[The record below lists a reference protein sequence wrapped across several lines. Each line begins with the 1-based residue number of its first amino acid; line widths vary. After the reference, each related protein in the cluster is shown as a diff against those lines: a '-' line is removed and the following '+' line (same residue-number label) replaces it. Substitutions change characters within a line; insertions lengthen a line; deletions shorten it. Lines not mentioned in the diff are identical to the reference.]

1 MANSNINRGMLEA
14 KDNWNNK
21 VSKSVSRSSKQTESA
36 GRFQWIKYDIGTWK
50 LIYFNLNPGLF
61 LNFAF
66 IFKSLI
72 HIVQRMHIKIE
83 NILLRFSLINLTN
96 EMKHKAI
103 AWHIARFSVD
113 TAGVSMT
120 ITTVSGSRCMS
131 IWCW

>member
-21 VSKSVSRSSKQTESA
+21 VNNSVSRSSKQTESA
-36 GRFQWIKYDIGTWK
+36 GRFQWIKYDIGTLK

-72 HIVQRMHIKIE
+72 HVQRMHIKLKIFCC
-83 NILLRFSLINLTN
+83 IFQLINLTN

-103 AWHIARFSVD
+103 AWHIACFSVD

-120 ITTVSGSRCMS
+120 ITKVSGSRCMS